1 MLVELLSINNHFLLA
16 FFVQT
21 YQDMRCVDVSGIQ
34 GMVLNMLKHDNEVYF
49 QAFTMEKPSG
59 ERICKF

>member
-1 MLVELLSINNHFLLA
+1 MLVELLSINNHFLLG

-21 YQDMRCVDVSGIQ
+21 YQDMRYVDVSGIQ